1 MIKKLLAF
9 GLIILFISSPAFIP
23 QLSSKQRIIIYVSDD
38 SVSQISHEF
47 QDNSLINSR
56 LQNQLKL
63 EAIDVLNH
71 ISNSGIEYQLVD
83 ILVFGI
89 HAIILD
95 IDASDLQKTIILFPD
110 KKIFPD
116 EILNIQLDKS
126 SELIKATYVQ
136 NFTFDNGKK

>member
-1 MIKKLLAF
+1 M
-9 GLIILFISSPAFIP
+9 FIP
-23 QLSSKQRIIIYVSDD
+23 HSSSQQRIIIYVSDD
-38 SVSQISHEF
+38 SVSQISNEF
-47 QDNSLINSR
+47 QSNSLINSQ

-71 ISNSGIEYQLVD
+71 ILNSGIKYQLVD

-95 IDASDLQKTIILFPD
+95 IDSSDIQKIITLFPD
-110 KKIFPD
+110 KKIFTD
-116 EILNIQLDKS
+116 EILNIKLDKS

-136 NFTFDNGKK
+136 NFTFDNGKKLTGNNITIAIIDTGIKGS